1 MFHVQPPMFRTAPIP
16 WRHNGPWEDGRNPTD
31 QDSTTCAACH
41 HVRLLIP
48 SRFLTRALPPGAMAG
63 NICILHRVPGEI
75 KRRELELDPQASPE
89 EVMSREVELG
99 CESWTSFASGCYL
112 SIYRSI
118 LHRVPGEIKRREVE
132 LDPQGSPEEVMSREM
147 ELGWEMEMEHT
158 STYTSRPSYTDIIMK
173 DACHNHIQHT
183 STYTSRPSYTDM
195 IMKDACHDVNHFRNN
210 YNSPTAESARV
221 A

>member
-1 MFHVQPPMFRTAPIP
+1 MFHVQPPTFRTAPIP

-75 KRRELELDPQASPE
+75 KRRE
-89 EVMSREVELG
+89 
-99 CESWTSFASGCYL
+99 
-112 SIYRSI
+112 
-118 LHRVPGEIKRREVE
+118 VE
-132 LDPQGSPEEVMSREM
+132 LDPQGSPEEIMSREM